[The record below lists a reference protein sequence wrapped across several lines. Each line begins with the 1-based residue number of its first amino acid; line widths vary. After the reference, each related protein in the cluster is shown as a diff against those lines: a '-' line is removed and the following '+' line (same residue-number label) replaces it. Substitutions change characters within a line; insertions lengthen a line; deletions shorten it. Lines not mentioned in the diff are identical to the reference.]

1 MAIFYKPK
9 LFKRQYESVVPL
21 EIIKI
26 DQPIIELKKAI
37 VTQSL
42 VIPAIQNWDAEIL
55 ELENYFTGITLPK
68 KPLKLNNCSM
78 ITDCSLFIESHIAMV
93 KGNAATNIF
102 LPYLN
107 RIQDLKE
114 ILINHK
120 LR

>member
-26 DQPIIELKKAI
+26 DQPIIEPKKTT
-37 VTQSL
+37 VTQSP

-55 ELENYFTGITLPK
+55 ELENYFTGITLHK
-68 KPLKLNNCSM
+68 KPLKLNKCST

-93 KGNAATNIF
+93 KGNAYKHKF
-102 LPYLN
+102 LQYHKRL
-107 RIQDLKE
+107 QQLKE
-114 ILINHK
+114 ILIN
-120 LR
+120 